1 MLPIIV
7 GLVLILVANE
17 VSTEPANGY
26 PSYDYSAYNP
36 QYPSYSW
43 TVAQTPAY
51 NPYGY
56 QTYYP
61 STDPSQATQTG
72 QPAYTYSS
80 AYPSYP
86 FYYPYPGYPYYPFYP
101 TQKPSVEPQT
111 SPPPPAGPV
120 VWPTGKPKTTPRP
133 AVWPTGSP
141 TRPPSIPVW
150 PTKKAP
156 QAATTTTTTT
166 TTKAP
171 SRPPVKAET
180 TTRSPKKL
188 AWPTRKSASAPTTTS
203 TERPETT
210 PDWPKG
216 PPKTGV
222 SSVTV
227 KWPTE
232 VPVLSRG
239 TTTPTGT
246 TQTPAAQTKRTPVW
260 PTRSPKLPQSPRR
273 IPDVTPPP
281 RSQVPVSRTGATTE
295 RPKGHRGK
303 DRGGEPQRPT
313 TSSRR
318 KQKPKE
324 RKPKAKS
331 TRIPTISPVTTPL
344 PFIPD
349 EDAEIIL
356 GMPTYVPLV
365 KIPGLPSNSTDLEPK
380 LPPVDQGGP
389 SASHNSDETSNTA
402 EGTMTNILFANST
415 KPAIST
421 STTYASSQCKR
432 LCLDARGKRFCCEHG
447 TGRCPPKPESCYVP
461 LSDPIPRHRSK
472 GQCLVD
478 TQCAENFK
486 CCLDYC
492 EEEYYCTRVQFE
504 LGRGAQ

>member
-1 MLPIIV
+1 MLFNV
-7 GLVLILVANE
+7 VRLVLILVAKE
-17 VSTEPANGY
+17 ASTEPANGY
-26 PSYDYSAYNP
+26 PGYDYSAYNP
-36 QYPSYSW
+36 YYPSYSW
-43 TVAQTPAY
+43 PATQTPAY

-61 STDPSQATQTG
+61 STYPSQATQTG

-86 FYYPYPGYPYYPFYP
+86 SYPTYGSYPFYYPYPTYPYYPFYP
-101 TQKPSVEPQT
+101 TQQPSVEPQT
-111 SPPPPAGPV
+111 SPPPAGPV

-156 QAATTTTTTT
+156 QTTTTT
-166 TTKAP
+166 AP
-171 SRPPVKAET
+171 SWPTVKAET
-180 TTRSPKKL
+180 TSSPKKL
-188 AWPTRKSASAPTTTS
+188 TWPTEKSASPPTTPS
-203 TERPETT
+203 TETPEKM
-210 PDWPKG
+210 PNLPEG

-222 SSVTV
+222 TSVTL

-232 VPVLSRG
+232 SPRLRG
-239 TTTPTGT
+239 TTTPTGA
-246 TQTPAAQTKRTPVW
+246 TQTPAAQTTRTLVW
-260 PTRSPKLPQSPRR
+260 PTRSPKLPQPSRR
-273 IPDVTPPP
+273 ISGVTPSPG
-281 RSQVPVSRTGATTE
+281 SQVPVSRTGATK
-295 RPKGHRGK
+295 RPKVPRGK
-303 DRGGEPQRPT
+303 DRGEKPQRPT

-318 KQKPKE
+318 KQKPKG
-324 RKPKAKS
+324 RKPPTKP
-331 TRIPTISPVTTPL
+331 TRIPTISPVTTPI
-344 PFIPD
+344 PFLPD

-356 GMPTYVPLV
+356 GIPTYVPLV
-365 KIPGLPSNSTDLEPK
+365 KVPGLPSNSTDLEPK
-380 LPPVDQGGP
+380 LPPVDQDGP
-389 SASHNSDETSNTA
+389 LASHNSSETSNA
-402 EGTMTNILFANST
+402 AGGTMTNISFVNST
-415 KPAIST
+415 EPAITSVTSATHAST
-421 STTYASSQCKR
+421 HCKR

-492 EEEYYCTRVQFE
+492 EEEYYCTRVQYE
-504 LGRGAQ
+504 L